1 MRKDNQED
9 ATSRQV
15 MAVIQELIDAE
26 DKQNPLSDE
35 RIAVLLKERGFDI
48 ARRTIAKYREI
59 MKIPIARMRK

>member
-1 MRKDNQED
+1 
-9 ATSRQV
+9 

-35 RIAVLLKERGFDI
+35 KLSVLLKEKGYDI
-48 ARRTIAKYREI
+48 ARRTIAKYREA